1 MLNINDN
8 LNLHVFEEEQV
19 YTLEENSSDILMSF
33 YSVNPKNNFQ
43 NHLRKSQ
50 NNPEI
55 IEFLNL
61 LNFSYFE
68 THSYSL
74 DIEFSQKLN
83 TYIDNNFVLFNN
95 NFVVND
101 VLNELKIMW
110 IVLLSYNYFNNPNEK
125 TRNRILKILDHCV
138 TTNSLDSV
146 TPTKNFKSFY
156 FMDLLSNSEEDILL
170 RKTMSLYVKNIFN
183 NHLNALPNIK
193 FQFDIKANDL
203 KIKNKQNDCIKYLW
217 KEFINSIV
225 NKLTYKLCEYC
236 NDLFNTNN
244 ERKIFCSYICKNR
257 KSSADS
263 YKRSK
268 KRNLVKLNSVPGFTN
283 NNKPYKIITQ

>member
-19 YTLEENSSDILMSF
+19 YTLQENSSDILMSF

-110 IVLLSYNYFNNPNEK
+110 IVLLSYNYFNNPKET

-156 FMDLLSNSEEDILL
+156 FMDLLSNSEDDILL

>member
-19 YTLEENSSDILMSF
+19 YTLQENSSDILMSF
-33 YSVNPKNNFQ
+33 YSVNPKNNFR

-74 DIEFSQKLN
+74 DIEFSKKLN

-110 IVLLSYNYFNNPNEK
+110 IVLLSYNYFNNPKEK

-183 NHLNALPNIK
+183 NHSNALPNIK
-193 FQFDIKANDL
+193 FQFDIKENDL
-203 KIKNKQNDCIKYLW
+203 KIENKQNDCIKYLW

-268 KRNLVKLNSVPGFTN
+268 KRNLVKLNSVPGFAN

>member
-19 YTLEENSSDILMSF
+19 YTLQENSSDILMSF

-74 DIEFSQKLN
+74 DIEFSKKLN

-110 IVLLSYNYFNNPNEK
+110 IVLLSYNYFNNPKEK

-268 KRNLVKLNSVPGFTN
+268 KRNLVKLNSVPGFAN

>member
-19 YTLEENSSDILMSF
+19 YTLQENSSDILMSF

>member
-19 YTLEENSSDILMSF
+19 YTLQENSSDILMSF

-156 FMDLLSNSEEDILL
+156 FMDLLSNSEEDVLL

>member
-19 YTLEENSSDILMSF
+19 YTLQENSSDILMSF

-156 FMDLLSNSEEDILL
+156 FMDLLSNSEDDILL

>member
-19 YTLEENSSDILMSF
+19 YTLQENSSDILMSF

-74 DIEFSQKLN
+74 DIEFSKKLN

>member
-19 YTLEENSSDILMSF
+19 YTLQENSSDILMSF

-268 KRNLVKLNSVPGFTN
+268 KRNLVKLNSVPGFAN

>member
-19 YTLEENSSDILMSF
+19 YTLQENSSDILMSF

-156 FMDLLSNSEEDILL
+156 FMDLLSNSEEDVLL

-183 NHLNALPNIK
+183 NHSNALPNIK
-193 FQFDIKANDL
+193 FQFDIKENDL
-203 KIKNKQNDCIKYLW
+203 KIENKQNDCIKYLW

>member
-19 YTLEENSSDILMSF
+19 YTLQENSSDILMSF

-110 IVLLSYNYFNNPNEK
+110 IVLLSYNYFNNPKEK

-268 KRNLVKLNSVPGFTN
+268 KRNLVKLNSVPGFAN

>member
-8 LNLHVFEEEQV
+8 LNLNVFEEEQV
-19 YTLEENSSDILMSF
+19 YTLQENSSDILMSF

-95 NFVVND
+95 NFVPSWPNAPSFSVRTKCINPTKLPNFSLNKLPFSASPIIS
-101 VLNELKIMW
+101 LNEKLI
-110 IVLLSYNYFNNPNEK
+110 
-125 TRNRILKILDHCV
+125 
-138 TTNSLDSV
+138 SL
-146 TPTKNFKSFY
+146 F
-156 FMDLLSNSEEDILL
+156 L
-170 RKTMSLYVKNIFN
+170 
-183 NHLNALPNIK
+183 
-193 FQFDIKANDL
+193 
-203 KIKNKQNDCIKYLW
+203 
-217 KEFINSIV
+217 
-225 NKLTYKLCEYC
+225 
-236 NDLFNTNN
+236 
-244 ERKIFCSYICKNR
+244 
-257 KSSADS
+257 
-263 YKRSK
+263 
-268 KRNLVKLNSVPGFTN
+268 
-283 NNKPYKIITQ
+283 